1 MKFGDEGIII
11 DVKKYGE
18 SSLIIKVFTQQNGI
32 YRGFIK
38 SAKSSKQRSL
48 YQIGNLIS
56 FEFIARLEESLGS
69 FISVDLIESFC
80 GKIIFEKLKLDCAAS
95 LFSMFDNLFLEREE
109 QQNLFMQLKNFLSN
123 LCKND
128 IEKNQIIGDYIK
140 LELAILQALGYG
152 LDLSCCAVTNSEI
165 DLKFVSPKSGR
176 AVSLHAG
183 IPYQNRLL
191 KLPNF
196 LIEDSANP
204 QSACLLEGLK
214 LSGFF
219 LEKFLQQEN
228 HKSKFLLRGKII
240 DNLSL

>member
-1 MKFGDEGIII
+1 MKFSDEGIII

-18 SSLIIKVFTQQNGI
+18 SSLIIKVFTHQNGI

-38 SAKSSKQRSL
+38 SARSSKQRSL

-80 GKIIFEKLKLDCAAS
+80 SKIIFEKLKLDCAAS
-95 LFSMFDNLFLEREE
+95 LFSMFDSLFLEREE
-109 QQNLFMQLKNFLSN
+109 QQNLFVELKNFLS
-123 LCKND
+123 D
-128 IEKNQIIGDYIK
+128 ITKDETQKSKIIADYIR
-140 LELAILQALGYG
+140 LELAILSALGYG
-152 LDLSCCAVTNSEI
+152 LDLSCCAVTSSEV
-165 DLKFVSPKSGR
+165 DLAFVSPKSGR

-183 IPYQNRLL
+183 KPYENKLL

-196 LIEDSANP
+196 LIAENENP
-204 QSACLLEGLK
+204 ELSCLLEGLK

-219 LEKFLQQEN
+219 LEKFLQQEGRN
-228 HKSKFLLRGKII
+228 NKFLLRSSVLKAMEK
-240 DNLSL
+240 

>member
-69 FISVDLIESFC
+69 FINVDLIESFC
-80 GKIIFEKLKLDCAAS
+80 SKIIFEKLKLDCVRS
-95 LFSMFDNLFLEREE
+95 LFSMLDSLFLEREE
-109 QQNLFMQLKNFLSN
+109 QKNLFAQLKNFLSN
-123 LCKND
+123 ITKD
-128 IEKNQIIGDYIK
+128 ETKKAKIIADYIR
-140 LELAILQALGYG
+140 LELGILSALGYG
-152 LDLSCCAVTNSEI
+152 LDLSCCAATNSEV

-176 AVSLHAG
+176 AISLHAG
-183 IPYQNRLL
+183 MPYQNKLL
-191 KLPNF
+191 KLPDF
-196 LIEDSANP
+196 LIAENEDP
-204 QSACLLEGLK
+204 QSSCLLEGLK

-219 LEKFLQQEN
+219 LEKFLMQESRS
-228 HKSKFLLRGKII
+228 SKFLLRGNVLKHC
-240 DNLSL
+240 

>member
-1 MKFGDEGIII
+1 MKFCDEGIII

-18 SSLIIKVFTQQNGI
+18 NSLIIKVFTAQNGI
-32 YRGFIK
+32 YRGFIR
-38 SAKSSKQRSL
+38 SAKSSKQKTL

-80 GKIIFEKLKLDCAAS
+80 GKIIFEKMKLDCVSS

-109 QQNLFMQLKNFLSN
+109 QQNLFLELKNFLSDI
-123 LCKND
+123 CKN
-128 IEKNQIIGDYIK
+128 ETKKNQIIADYIK
-140 LELAILQALGYG
+140 LELSILRSLGYG
-152 LDLSCCAVTNSEI
+152 LDLTCCAVTNSEI
-165 DLKFVSPKSGR
+165 DLTFVSPKSGR

-183 IPYQNRLL
+183 KPYENKLL

-196 LIEDSANP
+196 LIAESKNP
-204 QSACLLEGLK
+204 QISCLLEGLK

-228 HKSKFLLRGKII
+228 RNNKFLLRGRILENI
-240 DNLSL
+240 S